1 LVVSNSGFFV
11 NKYMIFDFFKKL
23 LNKEKINSSKIKEF
37 NKNFDFK
44 ESKNNEKIPVIKQ
57 LKK

>member
-1 LVVSNSGFFV
+1 
-11 NKYMIFDFFKKL
+11 MIFDFFKKL